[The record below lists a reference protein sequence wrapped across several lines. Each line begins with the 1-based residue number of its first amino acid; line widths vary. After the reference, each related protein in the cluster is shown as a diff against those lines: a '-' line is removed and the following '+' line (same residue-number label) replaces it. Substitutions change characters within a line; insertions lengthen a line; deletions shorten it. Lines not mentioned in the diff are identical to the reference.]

1 MSNTES
7 NLNQASQDNSE
18 QRSQIESKPLSRSLF
33 AGLGIAALVLGVVT
47 HPSGT
52 FPPATPSL

>member
-18 QRSQIESKPLSRSLF
+18 QRPQIETKPLSRSLF
-33 AGLGIAALVLGVVT
+33 AGLGIVALVLG
-47 HPSGT
+47 
-52 FPPATPSL
+52 